1 MLEHAAK
8 AARGPRKMQTLDSM
22 RLVEAAVAIL
32 VGKKFAT
39 LNLLPPGTIGAVTA
53 DNSII
58 ASIFNE
64 AKRWR

>member
-8 AARGPRKMQTLDSM
+8 AARGISTTQTLDST
-22 RLVEAAVAIL
+22 RLIEAAVAIL

-39 LNLLPPGTIGAVTA
+39 LNLLPPGTVGAVTA

-58 ASIFNE
+58 ASVFNK